1 MMRCRTWAAAN
12 LCQGDTV
19 ILETTGTVWAISDS
33 VGPLVTRTVV
43 AHAGAVRQIADA
55 RGKPHTEDLQ
65 HLFRL
70 LIAAIVPDVW
80 VQPAHV
86 RTVRGLRSSCNR
98 LGTPA
103 TMIRNRLPSN
113 TLNTP

>member
-1 MMRCRTWAAAN
+1 MRCHTWAAAN

-19 ILETTGTVWAISDS
+19 IPETTGNIWDISDS

-43 AHAGAVRQIADA
+43 VHAEAVRQIADA

-65 HLFRL
+65 RLFRL

-80 VQPAHV
+80 VPPAHV
-86 RTVRGLRSSCNR
+86 RTVRSLRSSCNR